1 MSTLAALARDLR
13 ARHFA
18 TETLVLANV
27 WDASSARAVAE
38 AGHPVIAT
46 SSAAVAASL
55 GTGDH
60 EQMTADEAF
69 DAVGRIAH
77 AVGLPVTADLEAG
90 YGLTASELVD
100 RLLDAGAVGCNLED
114 TDHHGQGPL
123 LDVEGQAAYISA
135 VCESARARG
144 VDLVVNARVDVYI
157 RDAVPKDQQL
167 EDTLR
172 RGHRYLEAGATC
184 IYPIGLTDEGEITR
198 LVEEMGGPLNVWLR
212 PESPPLDRLRSIGVA
227 RVSLASGLHR
237 QAMASVREGALG
249 LLSGARATR
258 RE

>member
-1 MSTLAALARDLR
+1 MSTLAALAHDLR

-18 TETLVLANV
+18 AETLVLANV

-69 DAVGRIAH
+69 GAVGRIAH
-77 AVGLPVTADLEAG
+77 AVDLPVTADLEAG
-90 YGLTASELVD
+90 YGLAASELVD

-114 TDHHGQGPL
+114 TDHRGQGPL
-123 LDVEGQAAYISA
+123 LDLEGRAAYISA
-135 VCESARARG
+135 VCEAARATG

-157 RDAVPKDQQL
+157 RNAVPKDQQL
-167 EDTLR
+167 EETLR
-172 RGHRYLEAGATC
+172 RGHRYLDAGATC
-184 IYPIGLTDEGEITR
+184 IYPIGLTDEGQIVR
-198 LVEEMGGPLNVWLR
+198 LVEQMGGPLNVWLR

-237 QAMASVREGALG
+237 QAMASVREEARG
-249 LLSGARATR
+249 LLSAARATR